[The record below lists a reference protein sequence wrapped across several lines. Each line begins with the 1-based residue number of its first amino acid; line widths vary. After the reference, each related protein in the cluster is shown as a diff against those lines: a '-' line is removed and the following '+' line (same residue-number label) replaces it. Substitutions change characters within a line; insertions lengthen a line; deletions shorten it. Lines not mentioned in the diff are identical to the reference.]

1 MTATKKEV
9 QRLLLQIPYLLLQN
23 VIAKC
28 CRSSYFKAIL
38 IFIVTV
44 LAWYTVVS
52 CLFDWVA
59 RNRTVTVQVQL
70 KADFERNRYTPSI
83 EITSELPHRREES
96 KDNITERT
104 LQNIEK
110 CMQASNL
117 DNIHLLQRAKQNAE
131 LFVTQYR
138 QVIPNNYLP
147 DHASHC
153 WESDYNISLTQHGR
167 VRGSIDNDNNRQV
180 PNERFGK
187 HMLKDLRM
195 HFSGQ
200 GKHML
205 KDLRM
210 YISGTFTSSK
220 VCLPNIYLLGFEKSG
235 STFLWC
241 VLTKVLNYDLKRTQ
255 LQAVKEPYFWTP
267 YSYRPS
273 LPHPENLAGSYIPM
287 FLRAFDPKYPSENVT
302 IIDGCPSTVLEWPR
316 FHPEDP
322 DIVNYCLLPSALP
335 ELFPQSKYLVIM
347 RNPVH
352 MLYSAFWWSYQHA
365 PNSSSDPIAGKVR
378 IDARKGPPYFHL
390 RVKEKIANFL
400 TCVNNHSSVKSKP
413 KCELWGSNDS
423 NFSAC
428 IAERTHLLAD
438 CVANITNHRQMG
450 EAVLHRGMY
459 YVHVL
464 KWLQTVP
471 RDRIVFTTLERLSND
486 VYSTIKEVYGIIQ
499 KDTVF
504 PLDKETVKEISQ
516 TCKENTNIINY
527 KEDSTLKMRLDT
539 EYMLEQFFS
548 PFNKMLSD
556 LLGDEQFLWKKLQG

>member
-1 MTATKKEV
+1 MVTRRGSNISKFTVATLCII
-9 QRLLLQIPYLLLQN
+9 LLGILLVFYN
-23 VIAKC
+23 T
-28 CRSSYFKAIL
+28 
-38 IFIVTV
+38 VTI
-44 LAWYTVVS
+44 
-52 CLFDWVA
+52 D
-59 RNRTVTVQVQL
+59 RTVHVQQWSNLSFQL
-70 KADFERNRYTPSI
+70 GN
-83 EITSELPHRREES
+83 EES
-96 KDNITERT
+96 NHITRNEESQNITIKRT
-104 LQNIEK
+104 LRNIKK

-117 DNIHLLQRAKQNAE
+117 DSHLLPQAKQNAK
-131 LFVTQYR
+131 LFLTQYR
-138 QVIPNNYLP
+138 KVIPNYYLP
-147 DHASHC
+147 DHTSHC
-153 WESDYNISLTQHGR
+153 WKTRYSVSVNRMHEVWGNISNITFHTQMSKLFFEESMMDDLTE
-167 VRGSIDNDNNRQV
+167 N
-180 PNERFGK
+180 F
-187 HMLKDLRM
+187 LR
-195 HFSGQ
+195 HF
-200 GKHML
+200 
-205 KDLRM
+205 
-210 YISGTFTSSK
+210 ISSK

-241 VLTKVLNYDLKRTQ
+241 LLSKVLNYDLKRTQ
-255 LQAVKEPYFWTP
+255 LQADKEPYFWTP
-267 YSYRPS
+267 FKYRPS
-273 LPHPENLAGSYIPM
+273 LPDPENLAGSYIPM

-316 FHPEDP
+316 FHPKDP

-352 MLYSAFWWSYQHA
+352 MLYSAFWWSYQQKNS
-365 PNSSSDPIAGKVR
+365 PNSLSDPIAGIVR

-413 KCELWGSNDS
+413 KCELWGSNNS
-423 NFSAC
+423 SFSAC
-428 IAERTHLLAD
+428 IAERTHLLAE

-486 VYSTIKEVYGIIQ
+486 VYSTIKEVYRVIQ

-504 PLDKETVKEISQ
+504 PFDKETVKNISQ
-516 TCKENTNIINY
+516 MCKENTNKISY
-527 KEDSTLKMRLDT
+527 KDDSTLKMRLET

-556 LLGDEQFLWKKLQG
+556 LLGDEQFLWKKHG